1 MRTNEAIK
9 RYFAQEKDKR
19 AYFKEKNRF
28 YYQYLDALVD
38 FIVPQGKRRVIIDD
52 PLTDISGIAV
62 ADYVILRDVLGY
74 VYDVEETLIEAKKR
88 IAPNGRLVITQ
99 YSALWEPVL
108 RLASLLHLRSPS
120 IEQNWLSPLDLRNFL
135 ELAGFEVVQSGAKML
150 LPKYVP
156 LLSAFCNTFLA
167 NLWPLSRLGLI
178 HYSIARPTPSHGSAH
193 PSLSII
199 VPARNEAG
207 TIERI
212 VKELPTCGAFTELI
226 FIEGHSSDHTL
237 SEIERVVKHYR
248 GDKRLSFSVQ
258 EGKGK
263 GDAVRRGFDM
273 AKGEILAIYDADM
286 TVPPTEVERF
296 YRAIALG
303 KAEFINGSRLVYPVE
318 KGAMRVLNLIAN
330 KFFSLVFSFLIG
342 QPIKDTLCGTKVL
355 WKHDYEDI
363 KRNRAFFGD
372 FDPFGDFDLLFG
384 AVKLNRK
391 VIDLPVHYQ
400 ARVYGETNISRWKH
414 GWLLLRMTLFA
425 AKKLKFR

>member
-178 HYSIARPTPSHGSAH
+178 HYSIA
-193 PSLSII
+193 
-199 VPARNEAG
+199 
-207 TIERI
+207 
-212 VKELPTCGAFTELI
+212 
-226 FIEGHSSDHTL
+226 
-237 SEIERVVKHYR
+237 
-248 GDKRLSFSVQ
+248 
-258 EGKGK
+258 
-263 GDAVRRGFDM
+263 
-273 AKGEILAIYDADM
+273 
-286 TVPPTEVERF
+286 
-296 YRAIALG
+296 
-303 KAEFINGSRLVYPVE
+303 
-318 KGAMRVLNLIAN
+318 
-330 KFFSLVFSFLIG
+330 
-342 QPIKDTLCGTKVL
+342 
-355 WKHDYEDI
+355 
-363 KRNRAFFGD
+363 
-372 FDPFGDFDLLFG
+372 
-384 AVKLNRK
+384 
-391 VIDLPVHYQ
+391 
-400 ARVYGETNISRWKH
+400 
-414 GWLLLRMTLFA
+414 
-425 AKKLKFR
+425 